1 MVSRWI
7 IILQIAIAA
16 IVWSG
21 NTRSQERENHSIDSN
36 QTTSS
41 KNSDEWGI
49 PVRVLSAPSDPKVY
63 STTTEDYK
71 KQEARD
77 EENLEAQ
84 RSIANS
90 SHEISLYTYQQLLLG
105 VFAAFFSA
113 ATLVTAIAA
122 ALYARKS
129 AHAAHK
135 SVDITRKF
143 SEAQTRAYV
152 YVKEAAINWFS
163 DGAQVILTIVN
174 CGTTPAKYFSVHG
187 TMDFQENGAPVEI
200 PSPVKT
206 VTWSSL
212 GSGEP
217 KLVPID
223 IEHIHHHMLKRDQT
237 NYLSVR
243 GTIIYTTIFDEVFQS
258 QYSFMMRYNASDRKK
273 LFNAASKLKVF
284 ELEGDKAETTA
295 PSL

>member
-1 MVSRWI
+1 MITRWI

-36 QTTSS
+36 HTTSS

-49 PVRVLSAPSDPKVY
+49 PVRVLSAPTNPKEY
-63 STTTEDYK
+63 STTAEDHS

-90 SHEISLYTYQQLLLG
+90 SHEISIYTYRQFWLG
-105 VFAAFFSA
+105 VFAAIFSA

-152 YVKEAAINWFS
+152 YAKSAKVNWFQE
-163 DGAQVILTIVN
+163 GAQAVITVVN
-174 CGTTPAKYFSVHG
+174 CGTTPAKDFTLSG
-187 TMDFQENGAPVEI
+187 KIDFQLLKSRPAI
-200 PSPVKT
+200 PPLQT
-206 VTWSSL
+206 GNTWSSL
-212 GSGEP
+212 GANHSSAAPMYEEGI
-217 KLVPID
+217 KLVD
-223 IEHIHHHMLKRDQT
+223 LSRDQE

-243 GTIIYTTIFDEVFQS
+243 GTIKYTTVFDEIGISEF
-258 QYSFMMRYNASDRKK
+258 SFMLKWRRNDCQTMQIAEDK
-273 LFNAASKLKVF
+273 LRVF
-284 ELEGDKAETTA
+284 EIIENTHDAI
-295 PSL
+295 